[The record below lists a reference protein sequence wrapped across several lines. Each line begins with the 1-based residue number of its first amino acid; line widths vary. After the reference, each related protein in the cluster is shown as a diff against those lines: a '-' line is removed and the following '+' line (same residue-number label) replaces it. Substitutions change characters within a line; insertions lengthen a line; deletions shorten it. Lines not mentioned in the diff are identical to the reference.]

1 MVRKKAAKKTTGVKV
16 KKRAAKKSKKLSA
29 EEEASINEI
38 AKRISSLK
46 KKKQEKTESQ
56 KSSAIL
62 FTMDD
67 VDEYLKSNETQKKKK
82 SSQTAQKTNAS
93 KSKVETVSEA
103 PKKAKK
109 VAAAS
114 LDDILGLTPSVTK
127 TAKKIK
133 TEADVPKKFLKYYR
147 LLIDLRNHLSEDLA
161 FHTSETL
168 KKSGKEDTGDLS
180 GYGQHMADAGS
191 EAFDRDLALNMVSS
205 EQEALKEVEAAINR
219 IFDGTYGICEQTG
232 ESIKEERLLAVP
244 FTRFSIAGQQ
254 EYEKSSRKRRDS
266 EGQMF
271 EDSGDDIPLF
281 TELDPDA

>member
-1 MVRKKAAKKTTGVKV
+1 MVRKKTAKKKTTPKA
-16 KKRAAKKSKKLSA
+16 KKRAAKKSKKLTP

-38 AKRISSLK
+38 AIRISNLK
-46 KKKQEKTESQ
+46 KKKQEKAESQ
-56 KSSAIL
+56 KASAIQ

-67 VDEYLKSNETQKKKK
+67 VDAFLKQNNSKAKKKI
-82 SSQTAQKTNAS
+82 SQAAQKTNTS
-93 KSKVETVSEA
+93 KSKVETVVKA
-103 PKKAKK
+103 PQKAKK

-127 TAKKIK
+127 NTKKIK

-147 LLIDLRNHLSEDLA
+147 LLVDLRNHLSEDLA

-205 EQEALKEVEAAINR
+205 EQEALNEVEAAIQR
-219 IFDGTYGICEQTG
+219 IFNGSYGMCEQTG
-232 ESIKEERLLAVP
+232 EKIKDERLMVVP
-244 FTRFSIAGQQ
+244 FTRFSLEGQQ
-254 EYEKSSRKRRDS
+254 EYEKSAKKRRNN

-271 EDSGDDIPLF
+271 EDSGEDIPLF